1 MQMESLIKV
10 IVTIACFLMFL
21 SGCSA
26 NKANNADITS
36 HAPGES
42 STGATTPTPHAAPE
56 NDTPTDGSMSPDPSN
71 LKNNETQTPD
81 TTLPTTGINTGL
93 TDGTKVKLFVSGKE
107 VHWAII
113 MGDEVLVPDYPYTFG
128 QLKDADGENAE
139 FWTLTLT
146 SHGPKDYKE
155 GVTIYNSLY
164 TIELVEGEYSFTCN
178 DETFTL
184 TVPAQ
189 TIDDEIHLPLLAL
202 AEAINA
208 TVEWDADAQ
217 AIHFFY
223 K

>member
-1 MQMESLIKV
+1 MQMESLSKV

-26 NKANNADITS
+26 NKANDADITS

-42 STGATTPTPHAAPE
+42 STGATTPTPSAAPKNE
-56 NDTPTDGSMSPDPSN
+56 TPTDPSN

-81 TTLPTTGINTGL
+81 TTSPTTGINTGL